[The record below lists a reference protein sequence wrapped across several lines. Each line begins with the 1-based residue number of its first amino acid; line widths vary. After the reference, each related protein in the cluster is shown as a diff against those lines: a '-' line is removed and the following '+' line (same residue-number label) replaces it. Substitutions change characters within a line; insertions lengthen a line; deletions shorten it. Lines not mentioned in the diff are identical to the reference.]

1 MKYRHLEVWSITLA
15 LLLLAPASAMA
26 HPEGGTVSGLFAGLS
41 HPLLGADHLLAM
53 IAVGFL
59 AAQLG
64 GRALWATPAA
74 FIVML
79 LLGGAC
85 GIANLAIPYI
95 EAGILSSVL
104 ILGLLIAAA
113 VRMPVLLSA
122 AIVGIFALFHGY
134 AHGVEMPLASGGV
147 AYSLGFALTTALLH
161 GIGILLGLHAKCLS
175 SALPVTRLT
184 GLAIASAA
192 AWLAVA

>member
-1 MKYRHLEVWSITLA
+1 MKYRHRESWPIALA

-26 HPEGGTVSGLFAGLS
+26 HPEGGAVSGLLAGLS

-53 IAVGFL
+53 VAVGL
-59 AAQLG
+59 WAAQLG

-85 GIANLAIPYI
+85 GIANLAIPHI

-104 ILGLLIAAA
+104 ILGLLITAA
-113 VRMPVLLSA
+113 VRLPVLLSA
-122 AIVGIFALFHGY
+122 VVVGIFALFHGY
-134 AHGVEMPLASGGV
+134 AHGVEMPLASGGI

-161 GIGILLGLHAKCLS
+161 GIGILLGLHAARLRL
-175 SALPVTRLT
+175 ALPVTRLA
-184 GLAIASAA
+184 GLAIASAG